1 MQAELAPIFNIL
13 LIFMGIFSLMLILAY
28 TVYGEEEEE

>member
-1 MQAELAPIFNIL
+1 MQTELQSIISIL
-13 LIFMGIFSLMLILAY
+13 LNAMGIFALLLILAY

>member
-1 MQAELAPIFNIL
+1 MQTELQPIIGIL
-13 LIFMGIFSLMLILAY
+13 LNAMGIIALMLILAY